1 MFYRETV
8 SARSNQVA
16 HSKLPKVSLSGMRPF
31 LNQHFHLALNQLS
44 LKHGDLFQMRVG
56 SRNFVVLNEYSIIKE
71 ALVKQQDTFN
81 NRADFDVFKQPPQ
94 SEFLELKSGEAWKK
108 HRDIL
113 MQVMHT
119 FLAGKS
125 DIHEDWIAEEA
136 EGLVNK
142 FLNSDGQPFNPELH
156 IPLASMN
163 FMQRLVFSKTNTPD
177 DIDFVETAYSIR
189 RLPHGLL
196 TGVIMSVIPKFWL
209 PMYAFLNLKTI
220 RAFLKGLGAV
230 ENYIEKN
237 IEQHRES
244 FEPENLRDITDGVL
258 KASDELTESEKKRLN
273 LSENDII
280 KGSLIQ
286 FLAAGTQLPNFILRW
301 ALLYMI
307 AYPEIQTKIQKELDE
322 VVGRE
327 QKICFKD
334 RSKLPFTEACIN
346 EILRHSSTTTIPAV
360 NYATISDTTLGD
372 YFIPQNTP
380 LIINYYSLTRD
391 ERSWKDPEKF
401 NPYRFLNENGELRK
415 DLLDKFYPF
424 GIGPRRCLG
433 EYLGRFQIFALFS
446 NLLRRCK
453 FEKIPGK
460 KLSFEAEFPGPFVFP
475 KEYKVIVEP
484 RF

>member
-1 MFYRETV
+1 MFYQE
-8 SARSNQVA
+8 AVA
-16 HSKLPKVSLSGMRPF
+16 TKLDKTTQAELPKVSLADMGAF
-31 LNQHFHLALNQLS
+31 VNQHFHLALNQLA
-44 LKHGDLFQMRVG
+44 LKHGDIFQMKVG
-56 SRNFVVLNEYSIIKE
+56 ARNFVVLNEYSLIKE
-71 ALVKQQDTFN
+71 ALVKQQDIFN

-125 DIHEDWIAEEA
+125 DIHENWIDEEA
-136 EGLVNK
+136 EILVDK
-142 FLNSDGQPFNPELH
+142 FLNTDGQPFDPESH

-163 FMQRLVFSKTNTPD
+163 FMQRLVFNKRATPED
-177 DIDFVETAYSIR
+177 REFVETAYSIR

-196 TGVIMSVIPKFWL
+196 TGVIMSVIPKLWL
-209 PMYAFLNLKTI
+209 PMFALLNLKTI
-220 RAFLKGLGAV
+220 RAFLKGLDAV
-230 ENYIEKN
+230 ENYIESN

-244 FEPENLRDITDGVL
+244 FEPENLGDITDGLL

-273 LSENDII
+273 LSESDIV

-286 FLAAGTQLPNFILRW
+286 FVAAGTQLPNFILRW
-301 ALLYMI
+301 GLLYMI
-307 AYPEIQTKIQKELDE
+307 AYPEIQTKIQQELDE
-322 VVGRE
+322 VVGRDR
-327 QKICFKD
+327 QISFKD

-346 EILRHSSTTTIPAV
+346 EILRHSSTTTVPAV
-360 NYATISDTTLGD
+360 NYATTSDTILGD
-372 YFIPQNTP
+372 YFIGQNTP

-391 ERSWKDPEKF
+391 ERCWKNPEQF
-401 NPYRFLNENGELRK
+401 NPYRFLNEDGKLRK

-433 EYLGRFQIFALFS
+433 EYLGRFQIFALFA
-446 NLLRRCK
+446 NLLRKCK
-453 FEKIPGK
+453 FERVPMEE
-460 KLSFEAEFPGPFVFP
+460 LSFEAEFPGPFVFP
-475 KEYKVIVEP
+475 KEYKLTVKP